1 MHVIIVSYETG
12 GVMGISKYIEY
23 ISNHPIFRN
32 IESETISKHF
42 SNESFTQNSYSP
54 STVIIHPNES
64 NTNIYIV
71 IKGTVEIQC
80 PKAGHRVLLKTSGV
94 GTIFGLANLY
104 APNETF
110 PTLVSAKTYCEV
122 LVIDHKIFKGM
133 LESEPQIMS
142 NFLVFLS
149 KKVIYLNKK
158 IASYTVGNNEKK
170 LAYFLF
176 ENEINGTVSINMSI
190 SDIAIMLDMGRASIY
205 RAFDKLEA
213 DGLISRQGRNIQILN
228 KEKLKNFI

>member
-1 MHVIIVSYETG
+1 MEIL
-12 GVMGISKYIEY
+12 KYISY
-23 ISNHPIFRN
+23 ISGHPIFKG
-32 IESETISKHF
+32 IEPDVIAKYF
-42 SNESFTQNSYSP
+42 SDNALTVVNYSP
-54 STVIIHPNES
+54 ATIIIDPEKNSTDIYVI
-64 NTNIYIV
+64 

-80 PKAGHRVLLKTSGV
+80 RSADHKVLLKTSGA

-104 APNETF
+104 AETETF
-110 PTLVSAKTYCEV
+110 PTLVCAKTQSEV
-122 LVIDHKIFKGM
+122 LLINKQTFKKM
-133 LESEPQIMS
+133 LESEPKLMS

-176 ENEINGTVSINMSI
+176 ENELNGTVSVDMSI
-190 SDIAIMLDMGRASIY
+190 SDIAVMLDMGRASIY

-213 DGLISRQGRNIQILN
+213 DGLISRDGRSIRILN